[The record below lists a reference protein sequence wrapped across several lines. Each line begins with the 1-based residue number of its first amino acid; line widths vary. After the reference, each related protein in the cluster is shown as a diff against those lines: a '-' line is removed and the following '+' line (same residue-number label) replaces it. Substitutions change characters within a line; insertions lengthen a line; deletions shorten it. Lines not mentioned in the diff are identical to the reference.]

1 VRRQQFNTGGIMKK
15 TLALMVALFAVV
27 AGLRAAEEAKKE
39 VELQGKMGCGHC
51 TYHQG
56 DSCSVGFKAKD
67 GKIYVLEN
75 ADDKLMKQR
84 FKGNEIK
91 VKGTVT
97 EKNGELLV
105 KASSVE
111 VVK

>member
-1 VRRQQFNTGGIMKK
+1 MKK
-15 TLALMVALFAVV
+15 IIVLLVAVFATVALV
-27 AGLRAAEEAKKE
+27 RAADEPKKE

-51 TYHQG
+51 TYHHG

-97 EKNGELLV
+97 EKDGELLV